1 MQKFCRIALAVS
13 LSVSFSLGSY
23 SAFAFDDTAKELS
36 VPLLAPESQHITASK
51 RITARFTRGHYK
63 KVSINDT
70 LSQEVFDRFIKQLD
84 YSRNIFLSSDITTL
98 QKQSV
103 DFDDVFARGKLTAA
117 YDIYNLNMQRRLE
130 RYEYALG
137 LLNSEVMP
145 VDSKDEGE
153 EKAQTS
159 PFDFSKDEVYTYDRE
174 EAPWATSQAELDE
187 LWRIKVKSDVLN
199 LLLAGKEW
207 PDTKEVLTKRYKYAI
222 KRIKQSESEDVFQL
236 IMNSFARVV
245 EPHTSYLSPR
255 NAERFQMEM
264 NLSLE
269 GIGAVLRAEEDYTVI
284 QSVVSGGP
292 ADVSNALKPK
302 DRIVGVAQAD
312 KNFEDVIGWRL
323 DDVVEKIKGPKG
335 TTVRLQVLSGESDN
349 ISEIKEVTIVRDK
362 IKLENKAAKSEI
374 YFEEGG
380 LEKAKKEADESNDN
394 EANSNKTE
402 NIQTNNIDKFEK
414 DKIQIEKPDTRVTGE
429 VTPMKKGQ
437 KLGVITIP
445 SFYNNLSSDVKKEIE
460 KLKAQDV
467 IGIIVDLRSNG
478 GGSLPEATLLTG
490 LFIDQGPVVQIRD
503 GANRVDV
510 HRDTDGI
517 SYYDGPLTV
526 MVDRYS
532 ASASEI
538 FAAAIQDYGR
548 GLIVG
553 EHTFGKGTVQQHRG
567 LGRVY
572 DLYENPLGSI
582 QYTIAK
588 FYRINGGSTQH
599 RGVLPDIAFPTA
611 VDPEDWGESKEEN
624 ALPWDKINKA
634 EYAKLNDITIDVTYL
649 TDLYK
654 KRIKDN
660 SEFNYLLDDIE
671 TYKAEKDDKTIS
683 LNLEERKTKREE
695 RKEKRLIRANERLIS
710 MGKEAV
716 KDLDDLPDELDELDP
731 FLDETARITFDFVNL
746 GKIAKK

>member
-13 LSVSFSLGSY
+13 LSVSFSLSSY
-23 SAFAFDDTAKELS
+23 NAFAFDDITKDTPLPVLS
-36 VPLLAPESQHITASK
+36 PESQHATASK
-51 RITARFTRGHYK
+51 RIAASFTRGHYK
-63 KVSINDT
+63 KIKINDA
-70 LSQEVFDRFIKQLD
+70 LSKEVFDRYIKQLD
-84 YSRNIFLSSDITTL
+84 SSRNIFLASDITTL
-98 QKQSV
+98 EKNS
-103 DFDDVFARGKLTAA
+103 DGFDDVFARGKLSAA

-130 RYEYALG
+130 RYQFALD
-137 LLNSEVMP
+137 LLNSP
-145 VDSKDEGE
+145 VISNKTEDENSPE
-153 EKAQTS
+153 T
-159 PFDFSKDEVYTYDRE
+159 PFDFSKDEVFEYDRE
-174 EAPWATSQAELDE
+174 DAPWATSTAELDE

-207 PDTKEVLTKRYKYAI
+207 PKAKEVLIKRYKYAV

-236 IMNSFARVV
+236 VMNSFARVV

-284 QSVVSGGP
+284 QSVISGGP
-292 ADVSNALKPK
+292 ADMSKGLKPK
-302 DRIVGVAQAD
+302 DRIVGVAQGEKD
-312 KNFEDVIGWRL
+312 FEDVIGWRL
-323 DDVVEKIKGPKG
+323 DDVVDKIKGPKG
-335 TTVRLQVLSGESDN
+335 TTVRLQVLSGESDD
-349 ISEIKEVTIVRDK
+349 ISDIKEVTIVRDK
-362 IKLENKAAKSEI
+362 IKLENKAAKSEV
-374 YFEEGG
+374 YFEGIGIEK
-380 LEKAKKEADESNDN
+380 LEKDTEE
-394 EANSNKTE
+394 TE
-402 NIQTNNIDKFEK
+402 NTVKE
-414 DKIQIEKPDTRVTGE
+414 DTTKQG
-429 VTPMKKGQ
+429 K
-437 KLGVITIP
+437 KLGIITIP
-445 SFYNNLSSDVKKEIE
+445 SFYNNLSRDVKKEIA
-460 KLKAQDV
+460 KLKEQEV
-467 IGIIVDLRSNG
+467 EGIIVDLRGNG

-490 LFIDQGPVVQIRD
+490 LFIDKGPVVQIRN

-510 HRDTDGI
+510 HRDKDGI

-548 GLIVG
+548 GIIVG

-572 DLYENPLGSI
+572 DLYEHPLGSI

-624 ALPWDKINKA
+624 ALPWDQINRA
-634 EYAKLNDITIDVTYL
+634 DYAKLNNVETDVTYL
-649 TDLYK
+649 TSLYK
-654 KRIKDN
+654 ERIKEN

-671 TYKAEKDDKTIS
+671 TYKAEKDDKVIS
-683 LNLEERKTKREE
+683 LNLETRKAEREE
-695 RKEKRLIRANERLIS
+695 RKSKRLIRTNERLAKL
-710 MGKEAV
+710 GKKQVE
-716 KDLDDLPDELDELDP
+716 DLEDLPDDLDELDP
-731 FLDETARITFDFVNL
+731 FLDETVRITFDLVSL

>member
-1 MQKFCRIALAVS
+1 MQKLCRIALAVS
-13 LSVSFSLGSY
+13 LSVSFSMGSFNVV
-23 SAFAFDDTAKELS
+23 AFEETTKDL
-36 VPLLAPESQHITASK
+36 PLPVLVPESQHATASK

-63 KVSINDT
+63 KVNISDE
-70 LSQEVFDRFIKQLD
+70 LSQEVLDRYIKQLD
-84 YSRNIFLSSDITTL
+84 FSRNIFLASDVANF
-98 QKQSV
+98 KKNSKE
-103 DFDDVFARGKLTAA
+103 FDDVFARGKLTFA

-130 RYEYALG
+130 RYQYALS
-137 LLNSEVMP
+137 LLNSTTSETN
-145 VDSKDEGE
+145 DGKES
-153 EKAQTS
+153 TS
-159 PFDFSKDEVYTYDRE
+159 PFDFTQDDDYAYDRE
-174 EAPWATSQAELDE
+174 DAPWPTTTAELDQ
-187 LWRIKVKSDVLN
+187 LWYEKVKSDVLN

-207 PDTKEVLTKRYKYAI
+207 PKAKEVLTKRYNYAI
-222 KRIKQSESEDVFQL
+222 KRLKQSESEDVFQL
-236 IMNSFARVV
+236 VMNSFARVV

-284 QSVVSGGP
+284 QSVISGGP
-292 ADVSNALKPK
+292 ADQSKALKPK
-302 DRIVGVAQAD
+302 DRIVGVAQD
-312 KNFEDVIGWRL
+312 EKDFEDVIGWRL

-335 TTVRLQVLSGESDN
+335 TTVRLQVLSGESDD
-349 ISEIKEVTIVRDK
+349 ISDIKEVTIVRDK
-362 IKLENKAAKSEI
+362 IKLENKAAKSNVYYEDS
-374 YFEEGG
+374 G
-380 LEKAKKEADESNDN
+380 LFKSDSDEPEDSAKVEQEPQGK
-394 EANSNKTE
+394 
-402 NIQTNNIDKFEK
+402 
-414 DKIQIEKPDTRVTGE
+414 
-429 VTPMKKGQ
+429 

-445 SFYNNLSSDVKKEIE
+445 SFYNNLSRDVKRELA
-460 KLKAQDV
+460 KLTEQEV
-467 IGIIVDLRSNG
+467 EGIIIDLRGNG

-490 LFIDQGPVVQIRD
+490 LFIDKGPVVQIRD

-510 HRDTDGI
+510 HRDKDGI

-548 GLIVG
+548 GIIIG

-599 RGVLPDIAFPTA
+599 RGVLPDIAFPSA

-624 ALPWDKINKA
+624 ALPWDQIDA
-634 EYAKLNDITIDVTYL
+634 AQYAKLNDETADIAYL
-649 TDLYK
+649 TSLHEQ
-654 KRIKDN
+654 RIKEN
-660 SEFNYLLDDIE
+660 SEFNYLLADIE
-671 TYKAEKDDKTIS
+671 EYKAEKDDKTIS
-683 LNLEERKTKREE
+683 LNLETRKKKREE
-695 RKEKRLIRANERLIS
+695 RKAKRLIRTNERLAK
-710 MGKEAV
+710 MGKDKV
-716 KDLDDLPDELDELDP
+716 DDLEDLPEELEELDP
-731 FLDETARITFDFVNL
+731 FLDETARITFDLVSL